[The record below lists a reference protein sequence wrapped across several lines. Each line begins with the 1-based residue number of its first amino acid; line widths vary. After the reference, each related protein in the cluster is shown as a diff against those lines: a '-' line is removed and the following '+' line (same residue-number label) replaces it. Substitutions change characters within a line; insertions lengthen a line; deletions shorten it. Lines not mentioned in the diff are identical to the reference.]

1 MTASVT
7 EVAAGNPAAYGVETR
22 LGHLGRDPAAHGR
35 TVNTP
40 IYRASTYVWPDTAT
54 QEQERLLAQDPAY
67 RGTMYGRGGNPTTI
81 AFEDAVA
88 ELEGGFRGLIM
99 PSGLAAIVGAVL
111 SVAKAG
117 EHILVTDNVYP
128 SARNVFTNVLS
139 RYGIETSFFDPL
151 DTDGIAV
158 RIQRNTR
165 ALYLEAPGS
174 DTFEV
179 QDVPRIAEIAHAHGA
194 LVLFDN
200 TWATP
205 YFFKPFEH
213 GVDISLHAATKYLV
227 GHSDAMLGLIVARK
241 EIYPDVRS
249 TVRGLGYIAGP
260 DDAYLALRGLR
271 TLGVRLDRHESSA
284 IEVAEWLLRHPGVLG
299 VRHPAFA
306 HHPGHATWQRDF
318 SGSSGLF
325 SFELPAVPKPVL
337 NVFLDHLQLFSMGA
351 SWGGFES
358 LVKLPHATRTFQPL
372 DPARQ
377 IIRLHVGLETV
388 SDLIAD
394 LDYALGAFAHA
405 QKKIA

>member
-1 MTASVT
+1 MSSSNSKGGTSRDHDFA
-7 EVAAGNPAAYGVETR
+7 TR
-22 LGHLGRDPAAHGR
+22 LGHVGRDPAAHGG

-40 IYRASTYVWPDTAT
+40 VYRASTFIWPDTAS
-54 QEQERLLAQDPAY
+54 QEAQRELARDPAY
-67 RGTMYGRGGNPTTI
+67 RGTMYGRLGNPTTV

-111 SVAKAG
+111 GVAKSG
-117 EHILVTDNVYP
+117 DHILVTDNVYP
-128 SARNVFTNVLS
+128 SARNVFLNTLT

-151 DTDGIAV
+151 DVDSLASHI
-158 RIQRNTR
+158 RKNTR
-165 ALYLEAPGS
+165 VVYLEAPGS

-179 QDVPRIAEIAHAHGA
+179 QDVPRIAEVAHAHGA

-227 GHSDAMLGLIVARK
+227 GHSDAMLGLIVTTRD
-241 EIYPDVRS
+241 IYPDVRS

-271 TLGVRLDRHESSA
+271 TLGVRLDRHERSA
-284 IEVAEWLLRHPGVLG
+284 IEVAEWLSRQQAVLG
-299 VRHPAFA
+299 VRHPAFE
-306 HHPGHATWQRDF
+306 HHPGHAAWKRDF
-318 SGSSGLF
+318 TGSSGLF
-325 SFELPAVPKPVL
+325 SFELPATSPQVL
-337 NVFLDHLQLFSMGA
+337 NTFLDHLQLFSMGA
-351 SWGGFES
+351 SWGGYES

-372 DPARQ
+372 DPKRQ
-377 IIRLHVGLETV
+377 IVRLHVGLESV
-388 SDLIAD
+388 ADLIGD
-394 LDYALGAFAHA
+394 LDHALGAFADA
-405 QKKIA
+405 RARQ

>member
-1 MTASVT
+1 MSSSNSKGGASRDHDF
-7 EVAAGNPAAYGVETR
+7 ATR
-22 LGHLGRDPAAHGR
+22 LGHVGRDPAAHGG

-40 IYRASTYVWPDTAT
+40 VYRASTFIWPDTAS
-54 QEQERLLAQDPAY
+54 QEAQRELARDPAY
-67 RGTMYGRGGNPTTI
+67 RGTMYGRLGNPTTV

-111 SVAKAG
+111 GVAKSG
-117 EHILVTDNVYP
+117 DHILVTDNVYP
-128 SARNVFTNVLS
+128 SARNVFLNTLT

-151 DTDGIAV
+151 DVDSLASHI
-158 RIQRNTR
+158 RKNTR
-165 ALYLEAPGS
+165 VVYLEAPGS

-179 QDVPRIAEIAHAHGA
+179 QDVPRIAEVAHAHGA

-227 GHSDAMLGLIVARK
+227 GHSDAMLGLIVTTRD
-241 EIYPDVRS
+241 IYPDVRS

-271 TLGVRLDRHESSA
+271 TLGVRLDRHERSA
-284 IEVAEWLLRHPGVLG
+284 IEVAEWLSRQQAVLG
-299 VRHPAFA
+299 VRHPAFE
-306 HHPGHATWQRDF
+306 HHPGHAAWKRDF
-318 SGSSGLF
+318 TGSSGLF
-325 SFELPAVPKPVL
+325 SFELPATSPQVL
-337 NVFLDHLQLFSMGA
+337 KTFLDHLQLFSMGA
-351 SWGGFES
+351 SWGGYES

-372 DPARQ
+372 DPKRQ
-377 IIRLHVGLETV
+377 IVRLHVGLESV
-388 SDLIAD
+388 ADLIGD
-394 LDYALGAFAHA
+394 LDHALGAFADA
-405 QKKIA
+405 RARQ

>member
-1 MTASVT
+1 MSSSNSKSGASRDHDF
-7 EVAAGNPAAYGVETR
+7 ATR
-22 LGHLGRDPAAHGR
+22 LGHVGRDPAAHGG

-40 IYRASTYVWPDTAT
+40 VYRASTFIWPDTAS
-54 QEQERLLAQDPAY
+54 QEAQRELARDPAY
-67 RGTMYGRGGNPTTI
+67 RGTMYGRLGNPTTV

-111 SVAKAG
+111 GVAKSG
-117 EHILVTDNVYP
+117 DHILVTDNVYP
-128 SARNVFTNVLS
+128 SARNVFLNTLT

-151 DTDGIAV
+151 DVDSLASHI
-158 RIQRNTR
+158 RKNTR
-165 ALYLEAPGS
+165 VVYLEAPGS

-179 QDVPRIAEIAHAHGA
+179 QDVPRIAEVAHAHGA

-227 GHSDAMLGLIVARK
+227 GHSDAMLGLIVTTRD
-241 EIYPDVRS
+241 IYADVRS

-271 TLGVRLDRHESSA
+271 TLGVRLDRHERSA
-284 IEVAEWLLRHPGVLG
+284 IEVAEWLSRQQAVLG
-299 VRHPAFA
+299 VRHPAFE
-306 HHPGHATWQRDF
+306 HHPGHAAWKRDF
-318 SGSSGLF
+318 TGSSGLF
-325 SFELPAVPKPVL
+325 SFELPATSPQVL
-337 NVFLDHLQLFSMGA
+337 NTFLDHLQLFSMGA
-351 SWGGFES
+351 SWGGYES

-372 DPARQ
+372 DPKRQ
-377 IIRLHVGLETV
+377 IIRLHVGLESV
-388 SDLIAD
+388 ADLIGD
-394 LDYALGAFAHA
+394 LDHALGAFADA
-405 QKKIA
+405 RARQ

>member
-1 MTASVT
+1 MSSSNSKGGASRDHDF
-7 EVAAGNPAAYGVETR
+7 ATR
-22 LGHLGRDPAAHGR
+22 LGHVGRDPAAHGG

-40 IYRASTYVWPDTAT
+40 VYRASTFIWPDTAS
-54 QEQERLLAQDPAY
+54 QEAQRELARDPAY
-67 RGTMYGRGGNPTTI
+67 RGTMYGRLGNPTTV

-111 SVAKAG
+111 GVAKSG
-117 EHILVTDNVYP
+117 DHILVTDNVYP
-128 SARNVFTNVLS
+128 SARNVFLNVLT

-151 DTDGIAV
+151 DVDSLASHIKK
-158 RIQRNTR
+158 NTR
-165 ALYLEAPGS
+165 VVYLEAPGS

-179 QDVPRIAEIAHAHGA
+179 QDVPRIAEVAHAHGA

-227 GHSDAMLGLIVARK
+227 GHSDAMLGLIVTTRD
-241 EIYPDVRS
+241 IYPDVRS

-271 TLGVRLDRHESSA
+271 TLGVRLDRHERSA
-284 IEVAEWLLRHPGVLG
+284 IEVAEWLSRQQAVLG
-299 VRHPAFA
+299 VRHPAFE
-306 HHPGHATWQRDF
+306 HHPGHAVWKRDF
-318 SGSSGLF
+318 TGSSGLF
-325 SFELPAVPKPVL
+325 SFELPATSPQVL
-337 NVFLDHLQLFSMGA
+337 NTFLDHLQLFSMGA
-351 SWGGFES
+351 SWGGYES

-372 DPARQ
+372 DPKRQ
-377 IIRLHVGLETV
+377 IVRLHVGLESV
-388 SDLIAD
+388 SDLIGD
-394 LDYALGAFAHA
+394 LDHALGAFVDARA
-405 QKKIA
+405 RQ

>member
-1 MTASVT
+1 MSSSNSKGGASRDHDF
-7 EVAAGNPAAYGVETR
+7 ATR
-22 LGHLGRDPAAHGR
+22 LGHVGRDPAAHGG

-40 IYRASTYVWPDTAT
+40 VYRASTFIWPDTAS
-54 QEQERLLAQDPAY
+54 QEAQRELARDPAY
-67 RGTMYGRGGNPTTI
+67 RGTMYGRLGNPTTV

-111 SVAKAG
+111 GVAKSG
-117 EHILVTDNVYP
+117 DHILVTDNVYP
-128 SARNVFTNVLS
+128 SARNVFLNTLT

-151 DTDGIAV
+151 DVDSLASHI
-158 RIQRNTR
+158 RKNTR
-165 ALYLEAPGS
+165 VVYLEAPGS

-179 QDVPRIAEIAHAHGA
+179 QDVPRIAEVAHAHGA

-227 GHSDAMLGLIVARK
+227 GHSDAMLGLIVTTRD
-241 EIYPDVRS
+241 IYPDVRS

-271 TLGVRLDRHESSA
+271 TLGVRLDRHERSA
-284 IEVAEWLLRHPGVLG
+284 IEVAEWLSRQQAVLG
-299 VRHPAFA
+299 VRHPAFE
-306 HHPGHATWQRDF
+306 HHPGHAVWKRDF
-318 SGSSGLF
+318 TGSSGLF
-325 SFELPAVPKPVL
+325 SFELPATSPQVL
-337 NVFLDHLQLFSMGA
+337 NTFLDHLQLFSMGA
-351 SWGGFES
+351 SWGGYES

-372 DPARQ
+372 DPKRQ
-377 IIRLHVGLETV
+377 IVRLHVGLESV
-388 SDLIAD
+388 ADLIGD
-394 LDYALGAFAHA
+394 LDHALGAFADA
-405 QKKIA
+405 RARQ

>member
-1 MTASVT
+1 MDSFPNA
-7 EVAAGNPAAYGVETR
+7 PAYGVDTR
-22 LGHLGRDPAAHGR
+22 LGHLGRDPAAHGG

-40 IYRASTYVWPDTAT
+40 VYRASTYIWPDTAT
-54 QEQERLLAQDPAY
+54 LEAELARADDPSH
-67 RGTMYGRGGNPTTI
+67 RGALYGRAGNPTTI

-111 SVAKAG
+111 SVARAG
-117 EHILVTDNVYP
+117 ERILVTDNVYP
-128 SARNVFTNVLS
+128 SARQAFLNVLT
-139 RYGIETSFFDPL
+139 RYGIGIDFFDPL
-151 DTDGIAV
+151 DLEALPA
-158 RIQRNTR
+158 RIRADTR

-179 QDVPRIAEIAHAHGA
+179 QDVAAIAAIAHARGA

-227 GHSDAMLGLIVARK
+227 GHSDAMLGLIVTRRELYAEVR
-241 EIYPDVRS
+241 DV
-249 TVRGLGYIAGP
+249 VRGLGYTAGP

-271 TLGVRLDRHESSA
+271 TLGVRLERHQRSA
-284 IEVAEWLLRHPGVLG
+284 LEVAEWLARHPAVLN
-299 VRHPAFA
+299 VRHPALP
-306 HHPGHATWQRDF
+306 HHPGHAVWRRDF
-318 SGSSGLF
+318 TGSSGLF
-325 SFELPAVPKPVL
+325 SFELPATPRPVL
-337 NVFLDHLQLFSMGA
+337 NAFLDSLRLISMGA

-358 LVKLPHATRTFQPL
+358 LVKLPHATRLFQPL

-377 IIRLHVGLETV
+377 IVRLHVGLESV
-388 SDLIAD
+388 ADLTAD
-394 LDYALGAFAHA
+394 LDHALGAFTHA
-405 QKKIA
+405 LGR

>member
-1 MTASVT
+1 MSSSNHKGGASRDHDF
-7 EVAAGNPAAYGVETR
+7 ATR
-22 LGHLGRDPAAHGR
+22 LGHVGRDPAAHGG

-40 IYRASTYVWPDTAT
+40 VYRASTFVWPDTASLDV
-54 QEQERLLAQDPAY
+54 QRELAKDPAY
-67 RGTMYGRGGNPTTI
+67 RGIMYGRLGNPTTV

-128 SARNVFTNVLS
+128 SARNVFLNTLT
-139 RYGIETSFFDPL
+139 RYGIATTFFDPL
-151 DTDGIAV
+151 DVDNLAL
-158 RIQRNTR
+158 RIRKNTR
-165 ALYLEAPGS
+165 LVYLEAPGS

-179 QDVPRIAEIAHAHGA
+179 QDVPRIAEVAHAHGA

-227 GHSDAMLGLIVARK
+227 GHSDAMLGLIVTRR

-249 TVRGLGYIAGP
+249 TVRSLGYIAGP

-271 TLGVRLDRHESSA
+271 TLGVRLDRHERSA
-284 IEVAEWLLRHPGVLG
+284 IEVAEWLSRHDAVLG
-299 VRHPAFA
+299 VRHPALE
-306 HHPGHATWQRDF
+306 HHPGHAVWKRDF
-318 SGSSGLF
+318 TGSSGLF
-325 SFELPAVPKPVL
+325 SFELPATSPQVL
-337 NVFLDHLQLFSMGA
+337 NTFLDHLQLFAMGA
-351 SWGGFES
+351 SWGGYES

-372 DPARQ
+372 DPKRQ
-377 IIRLHVGLETV
+377 IIRLHVGLESV
-388 SDLIAD
+388 ADLIGD
-394 LDYALGAFAHA
+394 LDHALGAFADA
-405 QKKIA
+405 RARQ

>member
-1 MTASVT
+1 MSSSNSKGGPSRDHDFA
-7 EVAAGNPAAYGVETR
+7 TR
-22 LGHLGRDPAAHGR
+22 LGHVGRDPAAHGG

-40 IYRASTYVWPDTAT
+40 VYRASTFIWPDTAS
-54 QEQERLLAQDPAY
+54 QEAQRELARDPAY
-67 RGTMYGRGGNPTTI
+67 RGTMYGRLGNPTTV

-111 SVAKAG
+111 GVAKSG
-117 EHILVTDNVYP
+117 DHILVTDNVYP
-128 SARNVFTNVLS
+128 SARNVFLNVLT

-151 DTDGIAV
+151 DVDSLASHIKK
-158 RIQRNTR
+158 NTR
-165 ALYLEAPGS
+165 VVYLEAPGS

-179 QDVPRIAEIAHAHGA
+179 QDVPRIAEVAHAHGA

-227 GHSDAMLGLIVARK
+227 GHSDAMLGLIVTTRD
-241 EIYPDVRS
+241 IYPDVRS

-271 TLGVRLDRHESSA
+271 TLGVRLDRHERSA
-284 IEVAEWLLRHPGVLG
+284 IEVAEWLSRQQAVLG
-299 VRHPAFA
+299 VRHPAFE
-306 HHPGHATWQRDF
+306 HHPGHAVWKRDF
-318 SGSSGLF
+318 TGSSGLF
-325 SFELPAVPKPVL
+325 SFELPATSPQVL
-337 NVFLDHLQLFSMGA
+337 NTFLDHLQLFSMGA
-351 SWGGFES
+351 SWGGYES

-372 DPARQ
+372 DPKRQ
-377 IIRLHVGLETV
+377 IVRLHVGLESV
-388 SDLIAD
+388 SDLIGD
-394 LDYALGAFAHA
+394 LDHALGAFADA
-405 QKKIA
+405 RASQ

>member
-1 MTASVT
+1 MSSSNSKGGASRDHDF
-7 EVAAGNPAAYGVETR
+7 ATR
-22 LGHLGRDPAAHGR
+22 LGHVGRDPAAHGG

-40 IYRASTYVWPDTAT
+40 VYRASTFIWPDTAS
-54 QEQERLLAQDPAY
+54 QEAQRELARDPAY
-67 RGTMYGRGGNPTTI
+67 RGTMYGRLGNPTTV

-111 SVAKAG
+111 GVAKSG
-117 EHILVTDNVYP
+117 DHILVTDNVYP
-128 SARNVFTNVLS
+128 SARNVFLNTLT

-151 DTDGIAV
+151 DVDSLASHI
-158 RIQRNTR
+158 RKNTR
-165 ALYLEAPGS
+165 VVYLEAPGS

-179 QDVPRIAEIAHAHGA
+179 QDVPRIAEVAHAHGA

-227 GHSDAMLGLIVARK
+227 GHSDAMLGLIVTTRD
-241 EIYPDVRS
+241 IYPDVRS

-271 TLGVRLDRHESSA
+271 TLGVRLDRHERSA
-284 IEVAEWLLRHPGVLG
+284 IEVAEWLSRQQAVLG
-299 VRHPAFA
+299 VRHPAFE
-306 HHPGHATWQRDF
+306 HHPGHAAWKRDF
-318 SGSSGLF
+318 TGSSGLF
-325 SFELPAVPKPVL
+325 SFELPATSPQVL
-337 NVFLDHLQLFSMGA
+337 NTFLDHLQLFSMGA
-351 SWGGFES
+351 SWGGYES

-372 DPARQ
+372 DPKRQ
-377 IIRLHVGLETV
+377 IVRLHVGLESV
-388 SDLIAD
+388 PDLIGD
-394 LDYALGAFAHA
+394 LDHALGAFADA
-405 QKKIA
+405 RVRQ

>member
-1 MTASVT
+1 MSSSNSKGGASRDHDF
-7 EVAAGNPAAYGVETR
+7 ATR
-22 LGHLGRDPAAHGR
+22 LGHVGRDPAAHGG

-40 IYRASTYVWPDTAT
+40 VYRASTFIWPDTAS
-54 QEQERLLAQDPAY
+54 QEAQRELARDPAY
-67 RGTMYGRGGNPTTI
+67 RGTMYGRLGNPTTV

-111 SVAKAG
+111 GVAKSG
-117 EHILVTDNVYP
+117 DHILVTDNVYP
-128 SARNVFTNVLS
+128 SARNVFLNTLT

-151 DTDGIAV
+151 DVDSLASHI
-158 RIQRNTR
+158 RKNTR
-165 ALYLEAPGS
+165 VVYLEAPGS

-179 QDVPRIAEIAHAHGA
+179 QDVPRIAEVAHAHGV

-227 GHSDAMLGLIVARK
+227 GHSDAMLGLIVTTRD
-241 EIYPDVRS
+241 IYPDVRS

-271 TLGVRLDRHESSA
+271 TLGVRLDRHERSA
-284 IEVAEWLLRHPGVLG
+284 IEVAEWLSRQQAVLG
-299 VRHPAFA
+299 VRHPAFE
-306 HHPGHATWQRDF
+306 HHPGHAAWKRDF
-318 SGSSGLF
+318 TGSSGLF
-325 SFELPAVPKPVL
+325 SFELPATSPQVL
-337 NVFLDHLQLFSMGA
+337 NTFLDHLQLFSMGA
-351 SWGGFES
+351 SWGGYES

-372 DPARQ
+372 DPKRQ
-377 IIRLHVGLETV
+377 IVRLHVGLESV
-388 SDLIAD
+388 ADLIGD
-394 LDYALGAFAHA
+394 LDHALGAFADA
-405 QKKIA
+405 RARQ

>member
-1 MTASVT
+1 MSSSNSKSGASRDHDF
-7 EVAAGNPAAYGVETR
+7 ATR
-22 LGHLGRDPAAHGR
+22 LGHVGRDPAAHGG

-40 IYRASTYVWPDTAT
+40 VYRASTFIWPDTAS
-54 QEQERLLAQDPAY
+54 QEAQRELARDPAY
-67 RGTMYGRGGNPTTI
+67 RGTMYGRLGNPTTV

-111 SVAKAG
+111 GVAKSG
-117 EHILVTDNVYP
+117 DHILVTDNVYP
-128 SARNVFTNVLS
+128 SARNVFLNTLT

-151 DTDGIAV
+151 DVDSLASHI
-158 RIQRNTR
+158 RKNTR
-165 ALYLEAPGS
+165 VVYLEAPGS

-179 QDVPRIAEIAHAHGA
+179 QDVPRIAEVAHAHGA

-227 GHSDAMLGLIVARK
+227 GHSDAMLGLIVTTRD
-241 EIYPDVRS
+241 IYADVRS

-271 TLGVRLDRHESSA
+271 TLGVRLDRHERSA
-284 IEVAEWLLRHPGVLG
+284 IEVAEWLSRQQAVLG
-299 VRHPAFA
+299 VRHPAFE
-306 HHPGHATWQRDF
+306 HHPGHAVWKRDF
-318 SGSSGLF
+318 TGSSGLF
-325 SFELPAVPKPVL
+325 SFELPATSPQVL
-337 NVFLDHLQLFSMGA
+337 NTFLDHLQLFSMGA
-351 SWGGFES
+351 SWGGYES

-372 DPARQ
+372 DPKRQ
-377 IIRLHVGLETV
+377 IVRLHVGLESV
-388 SDLIAD
+388 ADLIGD
-394 LDYALGAFAHA
+394 LDHALGAFADA
-405 QKKIA
+405 RARQ

>member
-1 MTASVT
+1 MSSSNSKGGASRDHDF
-7 EVAAGNPAAYGVETR
+7 ATR
-22 LGHLGRDPAAHGR
+22 LGHVGRDPAAHGG

-40 IYRASTYVWPDTAT
+40 VYRASTFIWPDTAS
-54 QEQERLLAQDPAY
+54 QEAQRELARDPAY
-67 RGTMYGRGGNPTTI
+67 RGTMYGRLGNPTTV

-111 SVAKAG
+111 GVAKSG
-117 EHILVTDNVYP
+117 DHILVTDNVYP
-128 SARNVFTNVLS
+128 SARNVFLNVLT

-151 DTDGIAV
+151 DVDSLASHI
-158 RIQRNTR
+158 RKNTR
-165 ALYLEAPGS
+165 VVYLEAPGS

-179 QDVPRIAEIAHAHGA
+179 QDVPRIAEVAHAHGA

-227 GHSDAMLGLIVARK
+227 GHSDAMLGLIVTTRD
-241 EIYPDVRS
+241 IYPDVRS

-271 TLGVRLDRHESSA
+271 TLGVRLDRHERSA
-284 IEVAEWLLRHPGVLG
+284 IEVAEWLSRQQAVLG
-299 VRHPAFA
+299 VRHPAFE
-306 HHPGHATWQRDF
+306 HHPGHAVWKRDF
-318 SGSSGLF
+318 TGSSGLF
-325 SFELPAVPKPVL
+325 SFELPATSPQVL
-337 NVFLDHLQLFSMGA
+337 NTFLDHLQLFSMGA
-351 SWGGFES
+351 SWGGYES

-372 DPARQ
+372 DPKRQ
-377 IIRLHVGLETV
+377 IIRLHVGLESV
-388 SDLIAD
+388 ADLIGD
-394 LDYALGAFAHA
+394 LDHALGAFADA
-405 QKKIA
+405 RARQ

>member
-1 MTASVT
+1 MSSSNSKGGASRDHDF
-7 EVAAGNPAAYGVETR
+7 ATR
-22 LGHLGRDPAAHGR
+22 LGHVGRDPAAHGG

-40 IYRASTYVWPDTAT
+40 VYRASTFIWPDTAS
-54 QEQERLLAQDPAY
+54 QEAQRELARDPAY
-67 RGTMYGRGGNPTTI
+67 RGTMYGRLGNPTTV

-111 SVAKAG
+111 GVAKSG
-117 EHILVTDNVYP
+117 DHILVTDNVYP
-128 SARNVFTNVLS
+128 SARNVFLNTLT

-151 DTDGIAV
+151 DVDSLASHI
-158 RIQRNTR
+158 RKNTR
-165 ALYLEAPGS
+165 VVYLEAPGS

-179 QDVPRIAEIAHAHGA
+179 QDVPRIAEVAHAHGA

-227 GHSDAMLGLIVARK
+227 GHSDAMLGLIVTTRD
-241 EIYPDVRS
+241 IYPDVRS

-271 TLGVRLDRHESSA
+271 TLGVRLDRHERSA
-284 IEVAEWLLRHPGVLG
+284 IEVAEWLSRQQAVLG
-299 VRHPAFA
+299 VRHPAFE
-306 HHPGHATWQRDF
+306 HHPGHAAWKRDF
-318 SGSSGLF
+318 TGSSGLF
-325 SFELPAVPKPVL
+325 SFELPATSPQVL
-337 NVFLDHLQLFSMGA
+337 NTFLDHLQLFSMGA
-351 SWGGFES
+351 SWGGYES

-372 DPARQ
+372 DPKRQ
-377 IIRLHVGLETV
+377 IVRLHVGLESV
-388 SDLIAD
+388 ADLIGD
-394 LDYALGAFAHA
+394 LDHALGAFADA
-405 QKKIA
+405 RARQ

>member
-1 MTASVT
+1 MSSSNSKGGASRDHDF
-7 EVAAGNPAAYGVETR
+7 ATR
-22 LGHLGRDPAAHGR
+22 LGHVGRDPAAHGG

-40 IYRASTYVWPDTAT
+40 VYRASTFVWPDTAS
-54 QEQERLLAQDPAY
+54 QEAQRELARDPAY
-67 RGTMYGRGGNPTTI
+67 RGTMYGRLGNPTTV

-111 SVAKAG
+111 GVAKSG
-117 EHILVTDNVYP
+117 DHILVTDNVYP
-128 SARNVFTNVLS
+128 SARNVFLNTLT

-151 DTDGIAV
+151 DVDSLASHI
-158 RIQRNTR
+158 RKNTR
-165 ALYLEAPGS
+165 VVYLEAPGS

-179 QDVPRIAEIAHAHGA
+179 QDVPRIAEVAHAHGA

-227 GHSDAMLGLIVARK
+227 GHSDAMLGLIVTTRD
-241 EIYPDVRS
+241 IYPDVRS

-271 TLGVRLDRHESSA
+271 TLGVRLDRHERSA
-284 IEVAEWLLRHPGVLG
+284 IEVAEWLPRQQAVLG
-299 VRHPAFA
+299 VRHPAFE
-306 HHPGHATWQRDF
+306 HHPGHAVWKRDF
-318 SGSSGLF
+318 TGSSGLF
-325 SFELPAVPKPVL
+325 SFELPATSPQVL
-337 NVFLDHLQLFSMGA
+337 NTFLDHLQLFSMGA
-351 SWGGFES
+351 SWGGYES

-372 DPARQ
+372 DPKRQ
-377 IIRLHVGLETV
+377 IIRLHVGLESV
-388 SDLIAD
+388 ADLIGD
-394 LDYALGAFAHA
+394 LDHALGAFADA
-405 QKKIA
+405 RARQ

>member
-1 MTASVT
+1 MSKLTDGR
-7 EVAAGNPAAYGVETR
+7 EYGIETR

-40 IYRASTYVWPDTAT
+40 IYRASTFIWPDTAT
-54 QEQERLLAQDPAY
+54 QERERKLHQDPSH
-67 RGTMYGRGGNPTTI
+67 RGAMYGRAGNPTTM

-128 SARNVFTNVLS
+128 SARHVFTEVLS

-151 DTDGIAV
+151 DMEGLGA
-158 RIQRNTR
+158 RLQKNTR
-165 ALYLEAPGS
+165 AVYLEAPGS

-205 YFFKPFEH
+205 YFFKPFDH

-227 GHSDAMLGLIVARK
+227 GHSDAMLGLIVTRR

-271 TLGVRLDRHESSA
+271 TLGVRLERHQQSA
-284 IEVAEWLLRHPGVLG
+284 IEVAEWLLRHPAVRD
-299 VRHPAFA
+299 VRHPALA
-306 HHPGHATWQRDF
+306 HHPGHAVWRRDF

-325 SFELPAVPKPVL
+325 SFELPAAPTTVL
-337 NVFLDHLQLFSMGA
+337 NSFLDRLRLFSMGA

-358 LVKLPHATRTFQPL
+358 LVKLPRATRIFQPL

-377 IIRLHVGLETV
+377 IIRLHVGLESV
-388 SDLIAD
+388 PDLIAD
-394 LDYALGAFAHA
+394 LDQALQVYVHA
-405 QKKIA
+405 QR

>member
-1 MTASVT
+1 MSSSNSKSGASRDHDF
-7 EVAAGNPAAYGVETR
+7 ATR
-22 LGHLGRDPAAHGR
+22 LGHVGRDPAAHGG

-40 IYRASTYVWPDTAT
+40 VYRASTFIWPDTAS
-54 QEQERLLAQDPAY
+54 QEAQRELARDPAY
-67 RGTMYGRGGNPTTI
+67 RGTMYGRLGNPTTV

-111 SVAKAG
+111 GVAKSG
-117 EHILVTDNVYP
+117 DHILVTDNVYP
-128 SARNVFTNVLS
+128 SARNVFLNVLT

-151 DTDGIAV
+151 DVDSLASHI
-158 RIQRNTR
+158 RKNTR
-165 ALYLEAPGS
+165 VVYLEAPGS

-179 QDVPRIAEIAHAHGA
+179 QDVPRIAEVAHAHGA

-227 GHSDAMLGLIVARK
+227 GHSDAMLGLIVTTRD
-241 EIYPDVRS
+241 IYPDVRS

-271 TLGVRLDRHESSA
+271 TLGVRLDRHERSA
-284 IEVAEWLLRHPGVLG
+284 IEVAEWLSRQQAVLG
-299 VRHPAFA
+299 VRHPAFE
-306 HHPGHATWQRDF
+306 HHPGHAVWKRDF
-318 SGSSGLF
+318 TGSSGLF
-325 SFELPAVPKPVL
+325 SFELPATSPQVL
-337 NVFLDHLQLFSMGA
+337 NTFLDHLQLFSMGA
-351 SWGGFES
+351 SWGGYES

-372 DPARQ
+372 DPKRQ
-377 IIRLHVGLETV
+377 IIRLHVGLESV
-388 SDLIAD
+388 ADLIGD
-394 LDYALGAFAHA
+394 LDHALGAFADA
-405 QKKIA
+405 RARQ